1 MARQRG
7 SLAGPI
13 MDAAAVRFLKDGY
26 AGTHMAKVAEEAQ
39 VSLATLYRYFESK
52 DELLDQS
59 FRREVDRIETPI
71 RDSWP
76 DPPDPELLLPYA
88 TTLYQYTLA
97 WAESDTALGLLLTM
111 AESPGLLYRFFLDR
125 VEVYEYWTTHTVGRL
140 VPDPEWLGMHS
151 VVAASGF
158 YAMMMRWGRSRLRRE
173 RPEPRRQ
180 VPEIVPDADRQHH
193 VAATVDFTAEE
204 LSEWYVLMRLRALGI
219 ERTVIED
226 VVTAARAAGWTPA

>member
-1 MARQRG
+1 
-7 SLAGPI
+7 
-13 MDAAAVRFLKDGY
+13 MDAASVRFLQDGY

-52 DELLDQS
+52 DELLDQA
-59 FRREVDRIETPI
+59 FRREVDRIEAPI
-71 RDSWP
+71 RGSWP

-97 WAESDTALGLLLTM
+97 WAQSDTALGLLLTM

-125 VEVYEYWTTHTVGRL
+125 VEVYEYWTKHTVARL

-158 YAMMMRWGRSRLRRE
+158 YALMMRWGRGRLGRQRPQVRR
-173 RPEPRRQ
+173 R
-180 VPEIVPDADRQHH
+180 VPEVVPDAGRQHH
-193 VAATVDFTAEE
+193 VADTVDFTATE
-204 LSEWYVLMRLRALGI
+204 LSEWYILMRLRALGL
-219 ERTVIED
+219 ERTVIQG
-226 VVTAARAAGWTPA
+226 VVKEARAVGWQPQPA